1 MHFLYEDHV
10 LPYVSDAPDTVSFVC
25 EEDFRMYEREE
36 AIGPSEVA
44 RSAADLASDE
54 PFPPGRRPLQNW
66 LSELYARRLRQTP
79 LVGADVAAEINV
91 PSGEDWAKA
100 QGAFSSTGANPRL
113 QRCKQGFPR
122 SVVIWLES

>member
-10 LPYVSDAPDTVSFVC
+10 LPYVSDARHAPDTVFFVC
-25 EEDFRMYEREE
+25 EEDFRMYERDE

-44 RSAADLASDE
+44 RSAAELASGE
-54 PFPPGRRPLQNW
+54 PFAPGERPLLNW

-91 PSGEDWAKA
+91 PSGEDL
-100 QGAFSSTGANPRL
+100 G
-113 QRCKQGFPR
+113 QRAGLVFPAPLKTLGCR
-122 SVVIWLES
+122 SASRDFPGVL